1 VSSKKKTTT
10 RKEAAK
16 SKNATTKEKTSSKS
30 KTKPVSQKD
39 KVKLDELKG
48 KLESLS
54 EILKKTAE
62 ALPSLV
68 SSTGTQTKT
77 NSSMLSR
84 FETDVELIGMLE
96 EFFERLVILLRL
108 RSKYDQKLNQIYRHI
123 KKLQD
128 ANSLGEFRGIMQLL
142 GIALVEIEYIT
153 EDYKEIYTNL
163 FTEQALLQFQLMEQ
177 LLLFRDRYIPG
188 FTELFEK
195 GLDTFNKINEK
206 LDK

>member
-1 VSSKKKTTT
+1 MSSKKKTTT
-10 RKEAAK
+10 KKKSTK
-16 SKNATTKEKTSSKS
+16 SKIATTKEKTSSKT
-30 KTKPVSQKD
+30 KTMSQKE
-39 KVKLDELKG
+39 KAKLDKLKEN
-48 KLESLS
+48 LESLS

-68 SSTGTQTKT
+68 SSTGTQTKS
-77 NSSMLSR
+77 NSTLLSR

-108 RSKYDQKLNQIYRHI
+108 RSKYDRKLNQIYRHI
-123 KKLQD
+123 KKLQE
-128 ANSLGEFRGIMQLL
+128 ASTLGEFKGIMQLL

-177 LLLFRDRYIPG
+177 LLLFRDKYVPG
-188 FTELFEK
+188 FTELFKK
-195 GLDTFNKINEK
+195 GLDTFNKINK
-206 LDK
+206 KMDN